1 MLGGCNRNTMSVA
14 SSSLGTGTTLAGNET
29 INSMAVI
36 KQKHKRSTGI
46 PFFFLK
52 IDLICA

>member
-36 KQKHKRSTGI
+36 KQNKNDQLE
-46 PFFFLK
+46 FLFFL